1 MLDADADEQALFSK
15 VRHTYYYCYSLL
27 TTHYSLLTTHY
38 SLLTT
43 HYALYSLL
51 SQVRHLPYYTVA
63 SFMTLPWLATNAV
76 YYLGDHQECLRRTV
90 ERMGGRFGGVLF
102 TKARQYTRGQD

>member
-1 MLDADADEQALFSK
+1 MPTSRPSSLRCATPTSTCLLLLTT
-15 VRHTYYYCYSLL
+15 HYSLL

-43 HYALYSLL
+43 HYTLLTTHYALYSLL
-51 SQVRHLPYYTVA
+51 PQVRHLPYYTVA

-76 YYLGDHQECLRRTV
+76 YYLGDHQVRS
-90 ERMGGRFGGVLF
+90 
-102 TKARQYTRGQD
+102 K